1 MGWLKEW
8 WEGKPVSKHNLTD
21 ITRGMQHAAS
31 TTTAM
36 LGQQFILLINQ
47 YFDKD
52 KDGTLRAK
60 MVQVELSPSHF
71 VKVPLISLV
80 QPSAIVLKKLRIRMS
95 VRIEEAE
102 IKDAQRDIMGNSEA
116 TRLSFKVSMSPR
128 TSILGRRSDVTDVEM
143 VFEGTD
149 APEGIMR
156 LIEQHTNLIEPLKKD
171 GGGQ

>member
-8 WEGKPVSKHNLTD
+8 WEGKPVSKHALTD

-36 LGQQFILLINQ
+36 LGEQFLHLINQ
-47 YFDKD
+47 YFDKE

-60 MVQVELSPSHF
+60 MVRVELSPGNM
-71 VKVPLISLV
+71 VNVPLISLV

-95 VRIEEAE
+95 IRIEEAE
-102 IKDAQRDIMGNSEA
+102 IKAAQKELMGNSEA

-128 TSILGRRSDVTDVEM
+128 TGILGRRSDVTDIEM

-156 LIEQHTNLIEPLKKD
+156 LIEQHTNQIEPRKEEKK
-171 GGGQ
+171 

>member
-1 MGWLKEW
+1 MGWISDW
-8 WEGKPVSKHNLTD
+8 WHGKPVNKHTLTD

-36 LGQQFILLINQ
+36 LGAQFLHLIKQ
-47 YFDKD
+47 YFDKED
-52 KDGTLRAK
+52 DGTLRAK
-60 MVQVELSPSHF
+60 MVQIELSPGNF

-80 QPSAIVLKKLRIRMS
+80 QPSAIVLKRLKIRMS

-102 IKDAQRDIMGNSEA
+102 IREAVEETMGNSEA
-116 TRLSFKVSMSPR
+116 TRLRFKVSMSPR
-128 TSILGRRSDVTDVEM
+128 TGILGRRSDVTDVEM

-156 LIEQHTNLIEPLKKD
+156 VIEQHTNLIEPL
-171 GGGQ
+171 QRHE